1 MVVDHDNPLLSAHKS
16 SDSGLQVALHPLVL
30 LTISDYIT
38 RHTLRQQTGPVV
50 GALLGQQNGRE
61 ITIEHAFE
69 CLLVEEEDEL
79 RLSPTWF
86 ASRLQQSMCHPFLKD
101 VHKSPALD
109 LVGWYTIIPHS
120 GPQPIHLPIHRQILS
135 LYNESAIL
143 LGFHPEEVSG
153 GAVGGKLPLTIYES
167 NYEAEE
173 SSVETGE
180 DKEMKDGEPQLKLR
194 FKELPFTVE
203 TGEAE
208 MISIDFVARGGG
220 NATAIDNT
228 SKKDASPE
236 QGVVGKSKGKGKE
249 KSENSLHAESS
260 KREENSLSREDEE
273 KLASLTAKV
282 NAIKML
288 QSRINLIAAYLQ
300 NLPPSY
306 VSDGVASEDDMESK
320 NYAPVNHS
328 ILRSIQALLGRLS
341 VLIPADSQGFD
352 HELISEK
359 NDVSLISLLG
369 ELTKSAYE
377 IRETGKKFS
386 FIENVKINKMMKQGG
401 LGGIGWNDQ
410 SHHMRDIMNVGDL
423 G

>member
-1 MVVDHDNPLLSAHKS
+1 MAVDNHNPLLSTQKS

-69 CLLVEEEDEL
+69 CLLQETEENEVK
-79 RLSPTWF
+79 LSPSWF
-86 ASRLQQSMCHPFLKD
+86 EARLQQMKD
-101 VHKSPALD
+101 VHKVPPLD
-109 LVGWYTIIPHS
+109 LVGWYTVIPSS

-135 LYNESAIL
+135 TYNESAIL
-143 LGFHPEEVSG
+143 LGFHPEEVLG
-153 GAVGGKLPLTIYES
+153 GAAGGKLPLTIYES

-173 SSVETGE
+173 SSGETGE
-180 DKEMKDGEPQLKLR
+180 DKEMKDEEPQLKLR

-208 MISIDFVARGGG
+208 MISVDFVARGGG
-220 NATAIDNT
+220 NATAVDGT
-228 SKKDASPE
+228 SNKVAPAE
-236 QGVVGKSKGKGKE
+236 GKGKGKAT
-249 KSENSLHAESS
+249 SEDTICPEAP
-260 KREENSLSREDEE
+260 KREEASLSREDEE
-273 KLASLTAKV
+273 QIASLTAKA

-288 QSRINLIAAYLQ
+288 QSRINLVAAYLQ

-306 VSDGVASEDDMESK
+306 VSDGVASESDIESK

-341 VLIPADSQGFD
+341 VLIPANSQGFE

-359 NDVSLISLLG
+359 NDVSLISLLS
-369 ELTKSAYE
+369 ELTKSAQD
-377 IRETGKKFS
+377 IRETGKKFA
-386 FIENVKINKMMKQGG
+386 IVENGKMSRMMKQDRGM
-401 LGGIGWNDQ
+401 GWGDQ
-410 SHHMRDIMNVGDL
+410 SHPMRDVMNAGDL
-423 G
+423 LM